1 MNQLRILVAPD
12 KFKGCLTAAEVAN
25 AIADGIADQ
34 RCESDMPRGVI
45 RVQTLPLADGGDGS
59 VSAALRAGFAA
70 FFVDVTGPDGSPVTA
85 TLAFDGAT
93 AVVEVASVSGLA
105 MLGSRQDAVGTT
117 SRGVGEA
124 IRAALGLGAS
134 RVVVALGG
142 SATTD
147 GGAGMLSALGA
158 CFLTRDG
165 DQILPT
171 GRDLA
176 DVVRIDLAG
185 LVSLQLVDLVGACDV
200 RNPLLGLDGAAAV
213 FAPQKGADA
222 DEVIMLERNLVHLV
236 HLLAAAGFTGAEA
249 LAAHP
254 GSGSAGGI
262 GFALALLGGDLVSG
276 ADLFLDLLDYD
287 TAVEASDLVVTGE
300 GSLDAQTAQ
309 GKLIAAVARRA
320 NGRPVVAV
328 AGRSE
333 LSDEQA
339 ARLGIGAVHTLVEV
353 TESDTR
359 SDPVLSRK
367 LLHHIGVRIADAAHG
382 LATVRE
388 ES

>member
-1 MNQLRILVAPD
+1 MSQLRVLVAPD

-25 AIADGIADQ
+25 AIADGIADE
-34 RCESDMPRGVI
+34 RCASDTPRDVI

-59 VSAALRAGFAA
+59 VSAAIRAGFAA
-70 FFVDVTGPDGSPVTA
+70 FFVDVTGPDGSPARA

-124 IRAALGLGAS
+124 IRAALDVGAA

-147 GGAGMLSALGA
+147 GGAGMLSALGVR
-158 CFLTRDG
+158 FLTRG
-165 DQILPT
+165 GEPILPT

-185 LVSLQLVDLVGACDV
+185 LVSMHSVDLVGACDV
-200 RNPLLGLDGAAAV
+200 RNPLLGQDGAAAV

-222 DEVIMLERNLVHLV
+222 EEVIMLERNLAHLV
-236 HLLAAAGFTGAEA
+236 RLLAAAGFSEAEA
-249 LAAHP
+249 IAARP
-254 GSGSAGGI
+254 GSGSAGG
-262 GFALALLGGDLVSG
+262 ALLGGDLVSG

-287 TAVEASDLVVTGE
+287 TAVESSDLVVTGE
-300 GSLDAQTAQ
+300 GALDTQTAQ

-333 LSDEQA
+333 LSDEEA
-339 ARLGIGAVHTLVEV
+339 ARLGVGAVHTLVEM
-353 TESDTR
+353 TDSDTR
-359 SDPVLSRK
+359 SDPALSRK
-367 LLHHIGVRIADAAHG
+367 LLHQIGVRIAH
-382 LATVRE
+382 ATHR
-388 ES
+388 SRTGR